1 MNRTASRP
9 AVATISFTTRSKH
22 FNYGAVL
29 HGWAFQQ
36 VLARREC
43 GSVVI
48 DYLPRRLEGYSFK
61 WPVLNALRGWRHP
74 LLIPRRVAQ
83 WLVSTRANLRKMEK
97 FKAFRRARLVCTPCA
112 YTEKSLLSAQAIE
125 GCAPSVFVCEAD
137 VIWKRHERVAF
148 DRGFYLDFPA
158 AEGKRKVAYAP
169 SVAKEPFPPDEERR
183 FAEYLRGFDAVSARE
198 RAGAE
203 YMSRIT
209 GCEVPWLLDPTLLL
223 QADEYAAIAQPSG
236 RSGYILLYTCMNANV
251 NMVREAKRLA
261 ARTGKTLVEVGN
273 YGINRFIFG
282 HEVVDDAGIEEW
294 LGLFMDADAV
304 VCNSFHGIC
313 FSLIFNKPFYVFS
326 RGGEDFRFEN
336 ICEATGLS
344 DRLLPTDGTIPLED
358 VPIDFADV
366 ARRLDP
372 LREKSLRFIDENVV
386 IPAKGHVP

>member
-9 AVATISFTTRSKH
+9 AVATISYTTHSKH

-36 VLARREC
+36 VLTRMGC
-43 GSVVI
+43 DSLVI
-48 DYLPRRLEGYSFK
+48 DYLPRGLEGYNFK
-61 WPVLNALRGWRHP
+61 WPVFNALRGWRHP
-74 LLIPRRVAQ
+74 FLIPRRVAQ
-83 WLVSTRANLRKMEK
+83 WLVSTRANLRKLKK
-97 FKAFRRARLVCTPCA
+97 FERFLHARLVCTPRT
-112 YTEKSLLSAQAIE
+112 YTEKSLVAARELE
-125 GCAPSVFVCEAD
+125 GCSPSVFVCESD
-137 VIWKRHERVAF
+137 VIWKWNEKRGL
-148 DRGFYLDFPA
+148 DRGFCLDFPA

-169 SVAKEPFPPDEERR
+169 SVARKPFPPDEEHR
-183 FAEYLRGFDAVSARE
+183 FANYLRGFDAVSSRE

-209 GCEVPWLLDPTLLL
+209 GREVPWLLDPTLLL
-223 QADEYAAIAQPSG
+223 QSDDYAAIAQPSG

-251 NMVREAKRLA
+251 DMVREAKRLA

-273 YGINRFIFG
+273 YGINRYIFG
-282 HEVVDDAGIEEW
+282 HEVIDDAGIEEW
-294 LGLFMDADAV
+294 LGLFMGADAV

-344 DRLLPTDGTIPLED
+344 SRLLPKDGTIPLHD
-358 VPIDFADV
+358 APIDFADV
-366 ARRLDP
+366 ARRLNP
-372 LREKSLRFIDENVV
+372 LRDKSLRFIDENLV
-386 IPAKGHVP
+386 IPAKGSVA